1 MLNSSATTSCG
12 LRCTSF
18 MQMKQQIPS
27 IVQQETED
35 NEELFLYLCL
45 LTATTANHKYCLRP
59 TSFLVIYVFD
69 NIFFLIRKKCKT
81 SKDHNWWS
89 FLRKYQWII
98 CPKKIQKR
106 TCEMNKGIKQ
116 WHVPVDVFFN
126 KILNEMFFPIY
137 LWLSY
142 CTFMHSF

>member
-1 MLNSSATTSCG
+1 
-12 LRCTSF
+12 
-18 MQMKQQIPS
+18 MKQQIPS
-27 IVQQETED
+27 ILKLETED
-35 NEELFLYLCL
+35 DGELFLYLCL
-45 LTATTANHKYCLRP
+45 LTANTANHKYCLRP

-89 FLRKYQWII
+89 FLRKFQWII
-98 CPKKIQKR
+98 CQKEIQR
-106 TCEMNKGIKQ
+106 RRCEMNKQRHKTMTCNSRC
-116 WHVPVDVFFN
+116 FFFY